1 MNTNDNPHDAPPE
14 LLAQAYRIALYFAER
29 GIKNWSLG
37 PVAKGFNAT
46 TNAARAGSL
55 IGRHSPDI
63 NSINRA
69 TGMGAGRDLS
79 EMLDEDEGIPRG
91 KVAYPPTHS
100 LSDDFK
106 RDGGRQGD

>member
-46 TNAARAGSL
+46 TNAARA
-55 IGRHSPDI
+55 
-63 NSINRA
+63 INRA

>member
-46 TNAARAGSL
+46 TNAARAARL
-55 IGRHSPDI
+55 KDD
-63 NSINRA
+63 RA
-69 TGMGAGRDLS
+69 TDIVS
-79 EMLDEDEGIPRG
+79 G
-91 KVAYPPTHS
+91 KAAYPPTHS
-100 LSDDFK
+100 LSDLPD
-106 RDGGRQGD
+106 